1 MIVMEYTPLGDL
13 LGFMRRSR
21 GVQDRHAQGEG
32 LQVRP
37 GKIRESLSFSIL
49 ILVY

>member
-1 MIVMEYTPLGDL
+1 MIIMEYTPLGDL

-21 GVQDRHAQGEG
+21 GVQDKHAQGEG

-37 GKIRESLSFSIL
+37 GTK
-49 ILVY
+49 